1 MLEKAV
7 FLDRDGTIIE
17 QMGYINHFS
26 RIKIFPFAF
35 QAIRLFRKANFKIIV
50 VTNQAGVA
58 KGYLTESMLKEM
70 HERMLAEFERQGAK
84 IDRLYY
90 CPHHPREGKGN
101 YKKDCQCRKPKTG
114 MIDKAVQEF
123 NIDPNKSI
131 VIGDRDS
138 DMEMA
143 HRAGIR
149 SAFVLTGY
157 GVGEYVI
164 HKGALPVK
172 PTFIFND
179 ILQAAQTIIN
189 LDIAA
194 N

>member
-1 MLEKAV
+1 MTKAV

-26 RIKIFPFAF
+26 RIRIFPFAVE
-35 QAIRLFRKANFKIIV
+35 AIRLFRKANFKIII

-58 KGYLTESMLKEM
+58 KGYLSEDMLNDM
-70 HERMLAEFERQGAK
+70 HDRMLRNFEKLGAK

-90 CPHHPREGKGN
+90 CPHHPKEGKGV
-101 YKKDCQCRKPKTG
+101 YLKDCVCRKPKTG
-114 MIDKAVQEF
+114 MIEKAVSEF
-123 NIDPNKSI
+123 DIDLDQSF

-138 DMEMA
+138 DIELA
-143 HRAGIR
+143 HRAKIR

-157 GVGEYVI
+157 GIGEYVRR
-164 HKGALPVK
+164 KGAFPNK
-172 PTFIFND
+172 PTFVFNN
-179 ILQAAQTIIN
+179 ILQAAQTIVH
-189 LDIAA
+189 LDKCA

>member
-1 MLEKAV
+1 MTKAV

-26 RIKIFPFAF
+26 RIRIFPFAVE
-35 QAIRLFRKANFKIIV
+35 AIRLFRRANFKIIV

-58 KGYLTESMLKEM
+58 KGYLSEDMLNDM
-70 HERMLAEFERQGAK
+70 HDRMLRDFEKQGAK

-90 CPHHPREGKGN
+90 CPHHPREGKGI
-101 YKKDCQCRKPKTG
+101 YQKDCPCRKPKTG
-114 MIDKAVQEF
+114 MIEKAVSEF
-123 NIDPNKSI
+123 DIDLKRSF

-138 DMEMA
+138 DIELA
-143 HRAGIR
+143 HRTNMR

-157 GVGEYVI
+157 GIGEYVSK
-164 HKGALPVK
+164 KGAFPFK
-172 PTFIFND
+172 PTFVFNH
-179 ILQAAQTIIN
+179 ILQAAQTIVH
-189 LDIAA
+189 LDNGA